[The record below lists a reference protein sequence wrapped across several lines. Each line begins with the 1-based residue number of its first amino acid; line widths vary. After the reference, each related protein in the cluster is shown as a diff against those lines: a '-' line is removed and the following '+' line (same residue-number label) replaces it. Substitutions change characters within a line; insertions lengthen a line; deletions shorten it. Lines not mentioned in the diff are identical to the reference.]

1 MNYKNCLA
9 LVKSYLPRMVA
20 EAVRK
25 HHMETDNRDRF
36 FLCWLQRDAAYDI
49 ADIYA
54 GEFKKRFGDYIT
66 MKIENDIRLMA
77 GTVPQFL
84 KAYLHIGI
92 QDNDLNLNLGR
103 MYRLVCAFVEEQLE
117 DFENW
122 CGETSIG
129 MSDDE
134 ENDS

>member
-1 MNYKNCLA
+1 MNYKDRLA

-25 HHMETDNRDRF
+25 HHMESDNHSGF
-36 FLCWLQRDAAYDI
+36 FIYWLQGDASYDI

-66 MKIENDIRLMA
+66 IKIENDIRLMA
-77 GTVPQFL
+77 GTIPQFL

-92 QDNDLNLNLGR
+92 RDNDINLNVGR
-103 MYRLVCAFVEEQLE
+103 MFRLVCAFVEEQLE

-122 CGETSIG
+122 CGEACLA
-129 MSDDE
+129 MPNE
-134 ENDS
+134 EEKA

>member
-1 MNYKNCLA
+1 MNYKDRLA
-9 LVKSYLPRMVA
+9 LVKSCLPRMVA

-25 HHMETDNRDRF
+25 HHMESDSRDSF
-36 FLCWLQRDAAYDI
+36 FRCWLQSDAAYDI

-77 GTVPQFL
+77 GTIPQFL

-92 QDNDLNLNLGR
+92 QDNDINLNVGR
-103 MYRLVCAFVEEQLE
+103 MFRLVCAFVEEQLE

-122 CGETSIG
+122 CGEACLA
-129 MSDDE
+129 MPNE
-134 ENDS
+134 EEKK